1 ISAPAQR
8 RHAPARAHR
17 HGHRGG
23 TAPVNRRRADDGAR
37 RQHPGRDFAA
47 VPRDPRRVWMCDHH
61 RHARSRYHTS
71 PLRPGHR
78 DVRRPH
84 RRGRADKRYLPH
96 AAPSVYQGVARL
108 AAAVRGGQGDPA
120 SDPGPSAKHGRTA
133 VRLRLRRPLCPGA
146 GSLPARAAGS
156 CGGRGAAS
164 RFLLAGLDG
173 YVTSA
178 PEPLVALLD
187 VSKRFVLPRRR
198 LFERPRGFT
207 AVDGV
212 SFAIP
217 PGTTFGVV
225 GESGSGKTTLAR
237 MLLKLEH
244 PSEGVL
250 RVAGEDI
257 FAQSPARERAFR
269 RRVQAVFQDPYGALS
284 PRLKAGAIIAEPL
297 RAQGADRRPAGA
309 KAREGAELVGLR
321 PEAAGHYPHQ
331 FSGVHR
337 QRIAIARALSVDPQL
352 LVLDEPVSA
361 LDVSVRAQVL
371 SLLRDMQ
378 QRLGL
383 TYLFIGHDLAVVR
396 YLSDAVGVMYFGR
409 MVETDRKS
417 TRLN

>member
-1 ISAPAQR
+1 
-8 RHAPARAHR
+8 
-17 HGHRGG
+17 
-23 TAPVNRRRADDGAR
+23 
-37 RQHPGRDFAA
+37 
-47 VPRDPRRVWMCDHH
+47 M
-61 RHARSRYHTS
+61 
-71 PLRPGHR
+71 
-78 DVRRPH
+78 
-84 RRGRADKRYLPH
+84 
-96 AAPSVYQGVARL
+96 
-108 AAAVRGGQGDPA
+108 
-120 SDPGPSAKHGRTA
+120 
-133 VRLRLRRPLCPGA
+133 
-146 GSLPARAAGS
+146 
-156 CGGRGAAS
+156 
-164 RFLLAGLDG
+164 
-173 YVTSA
+173 TSA
-178 PEPLVALLD
+178 PEPMVALLD

-198 LFERPRGFT
+198 LFERPHSLT
-207 AVDGV
+207 AVAGV
-212 SFAIP
+212 SFTIP

-237 MLLKLEH
+237 MLLKLER

-257 FAQSPARERAFR
+257 FAQSPAQERAFR

-284 PRLKAGAIIAEPL
+284 PRLKAGTIIAEPL
-297 RAQGADRRPAGA
+297 RAQGVDRRTAEA
-309 KAREGAELVGLR
+309 KARQVLELVGMR

-331 FSGVHR
+331 FSGGQR

-409 MVETDRKS
+409 MVETGPADEVLRHPAHPY
-417 TRLN
+417 TRRLVALAAAEAPLGVGRLGGALPDPLAPPSGCHFRTRCAFADGHCAAEAPTLAEVAPGHLVACHHHSAIAAGPSPSVS